1 MSRLIDFR
9 ALTLYFS
16 TGLLL
21 GMTKRLIGIRTGDLA
36 KLAEVNAQTLRYYER
51 RGLLLKPK
59 RTESGYRLY
68 DEDAVR
74 RIRFIKKAQDLGF
87 TLAEISELLS
97 LEVEE
102 QTACED
108 IREKAQAKL
117 TEIDGKV
124 RDLTRIRKTLAKL
137 IEACAARK
145 STEACPILDSLE
157 D

>member
-1 MSRLIDFR
+1 MR
-9 ALTLYFS
+9 
-16 TGLLL
+16 
-21 GMTKRLIGIRTGDLA
+21 KRLEGIRTGELA
-36 KLAEVNAQTLRYYER
+36 KRAEVNAQTLRYYER

-59 RTESGYRLY
+59 RSESGYRLY

-102 QTACED
+102 QTACDD

-117 TEIDGKV
+117 AEIDGKV
-124 RDLTRIRKTLAKL
+124 RDLTRIRNTLNEL
-137 IEACAARK
+137 LEACAAREP
-145 STEACPILDSLE
+145 TEACPILNSLE